1 MRNHLKRAISLL
13 LAVVMVLGMWPAMV
27 SAAETYVATAAS
39 GIPEGKAV
47 AIYSPSDKFVWG
59 SEVSNSIGAVAATLE
74 GDELTVAEGTG
85 VYRFIKN
92 SDGTYLISKAGKYLA
107 AKDTSNVEMIDNVTA
122 NAKWKIVPT
131 DGGYHIINAT
141 VKFNNRDLY
150 MEYYGNAFKFYSYKA
165 DTAAIYVMAFY
176 ELPAEADPDDD
187 GRVGP
192 PIGEAG
198 PLPTAG
204 SKVVMYNDYAQGV
217 VGLPTDNGALDCVA
231 STLEGNSITVGNG
244 GMIFDVTVNA
254 QGYYVFSST
263 YSGTTTYLCTSEA
276 GNDLFMSETENE
288 CTQWAI
294 EEGQAGWKLKNKTAK
309 YSGKYDQYLEFF
321 AESFKTYSYYS
332 STPEFYAFNFYTVE
346 DEMGLGY
353 VLNPTMSIIA
363 QDAHKGIPYEFKM
376 ELDELSEVMS
386 VEMTASVDGGTPFA
400 LKDTAIDGYKY
411 TYAVDGEKLTGS
423 KLTLK
428 GTAVNEYGMT
438 YSDEVTVDIND
449 EPIILSVTPAS
460 NASTGTEKKPE
471 IVIDIAN
478 CGTNPTVVLKIDEA
492 SVTPKVTA
500 NKITYKPT
508 SEMMDGRHVIYVSI
522 TRADGKSA
530 EMTWSFNVGEGG
542 LNLYYG
548 QMHSHTAE
556 YSDGAGTLEDAYEY
570 AAKADDIDYMFVT
583 DHSNYFDTTS
593 TATTSSYYDLSSLS
607 KSGGITKW
615 EEARATAAGYTTD
628 SFIAAYGYEMTWS
641 GGPGHTNTFNTYGTV
656 SRNNAEI
663 NNKTGY
669 AGMHRYN
676 DLMAYANQGLDIN
689 GAPVAEGVKTKY
701 IDEAPVVSQFNH
713 PGTTFGNFDNFAGYT
728 PTRDSVLTLVEV
740 GNGEGAIG
748 GSSYWPSYSQYDL
761 ALSKGWHVAPTNNQD
776 NHKGKWGDAN
786 TARDV
791 IVTDDFTEAGLYE
804 AMSERRVYATE
815 DQNLRIYYYLNDAL
829 MGSIVPIEDGETID
843 KVTITASISDPDG
856 EGLGKIEVIGENGVT
871 KYSVNAAGA
880 TYELK
885 VELDNTDAYYYL
897 KITQADNDIAV
908 TAPVWVGEATPITA
922 VVDSE
927 AKISIINEPEVITAV
942 LTNAAEGEYTV
953 SKIEFVDT
961 FEGKETVLYTDT
973 EAKTVAAG
981 ANLNASFV
989 WTPAVA
995 GNHNIQVVFTG
1006 TYRNKAFTVMAE
1018 VNIKTRDGV
1027 MRIGVD
1033 YGHDNYYLSGDYAGS
1048 AGNFIDFCADNGVVC
1063 EEIKAGEFTY
1073 ETISQYNLIVL
1084 TVPYLRNNAKANAYN
1099 EEELEALRRYAAEG
1113 KNLIV
1118 CSKSDRDNKFDNCAD
1133 NSNAI
1138 LEAIGAH
1145 SRVVNGIIVDNEQKA
1160 NEAYRLYFSSKENF
1174 NTEHPFTAG
1183 AYTSSNAFGTVSEP
1197 TNQTGFQVYNGGPIE
1212 IMEGY
1217 EDVVETLVRGYD
1229 TTWGSHYD
1237 GYFTGSAFVPE
1248 YDEAD
1253 EGKVTVKMG
1262 DVNIMTYEKLEAGGW
1277 VVTSGV
1283 TFFSN
1288 YDIKDDQDYANR
1300 FILLNILRSLQEA
1313 EEVTPISKVKKQDEG
1328 EFTVDGFITS
1338 NASAY
1343 DIDTAFFDCIY
1354 IQDEE
1359 GNGLNI
1365 FPVAGNY
1372 CIGMEVRCH
1381 GGVTYY
1387 CGEVELNLSTDYNG
1401 SIRIISDEINVL
1413 EPARV
1418 TCKEAMSDATIG
1430 NLMTVGGM
1438 VVDLHYTEGIVDK
1451 IYVQDATG
1459 VACVFIN
1466 GYINKVY
1473 DGLDTLSLGDMILAT
1488 GIGSRDVDETS
1499 AEAAIFARLR
1509 VRTRDEIIIVQEGDE
1524 NDVPKPEVV
1533 LPFTDV
1539 AENAW
1544 YYEAVKYTYANELL
1558 NGVSDTKF
1566 APDNTLNRAMVA
1578 TVLYRMAG
1586 EPEVK
1591 GTSKFKDVAAGT
1603 WYSEAVVWA
1612 ADNGIV
1618 TGYTDNTFKPTKTIT
1633 RQEMAV
1639 MLTRYAK
1646 LVGMDITKGTDL
1658 STYPDAGSVA
1668 AYAKEAFAWCVENGI
1683 ITGVKSGSNVTLK
1696 PLGDATR
1703 AQFATIIMRFAQLNG

>member
-1 MRNHLKRAISLL
+1 MRNHLKRALSLL
-13 LAVVMVLGMWPAMV
+13 LAVVMVLGMVPAMAL
-27 SAAETYVATAAS
+27 AAETTYIATAAN
-39 GIPEGKAV
+39 GIPEGKDV

-59 SEVSNSIGAVAATLE
+59 SEVSSSIGAKGATLE
-74 GDELTVAEGTG
+74 GDKLTVSEGTG
-85 VYRFIKN
+85 VYRFVKN
-92 SDGTYLISKAGKYLA
+92 ADGTYYITKGGKYLA
-107 AKDTSNVEMIDNVTA
+107 AKDTSNVEMIEQVTA
-122 NAKWKIVPT
+122 NAKWKIVAT
-131 DGGYHIINAT
+131 EGGYHIINAT
-141 VKFNNRDLY
+141 VKYNNRDLY
-150 MEYYGNAFKFYSYKA
+150 MEYYGNAFKFYSYK
-165 DTAAIYVMAFY
+165 DTTPAIYVMSFY
-176 ELPAEADPDDD
+176 VLPAEADADGD
-187 GRVGP
+187 GRVGG

-204 SKVVMYNDYAQGV
+204 SKVVIYNDYAKGV
-217 VGLPTDNGALDCVA
+217 VGMPTDNGALDCIA
-231 STLEGNSITVGNG
+231 STLVGNEITVGNG
-244 GMIFDVTVNA
+244 GLIFDVTINA
-254 QGYYVFSST
+254 EGYYVFSSNF
-263 YSGTTTYLCTSEA
+263 SGKTTYMCTSET

-288 CTQWAI
+288 CTQWVI

-309 YSGKYDQYLEFF
+309 YNGKSDQFLEFF
-321 AESFKTYSYYS
+321 AEAFKTYSYYA
-332 STPEFYAFNFYTVE
+332 STPEYYAFNFYTVE
-346 DEMGLGY
+346 DADNRGY
-353 VLNPTMSIIA
+353 VLNPAMNIIA
-363 QDAHKGIPYEFKM
+363 QNAFKGVPYEFKM

-386 VEMTASVDGGTPFA
+386 VEMTASVDGGAPFA
-400 LKDTAIDGYKY
+400 VKDTAIEGYKY
-411 TYAVDGEKLTGS
+411 TYAIDGDKLVGS

-428 GTAVNEYGMT
+428 GTATNEYGMT
-438 YSDEVTVDIND
+438 YSAEVTVDIAD

-460 NASTGTEKKPE
+460 NVSTGTDRQPE
-471 IVIDIAN
+471 IVVEFAN
-478 CGTNPTVVLKIDEA
+478 CGTNPTVVMTIDGTKV
-492 SVTPKVTA
+492 SPKVTE

-508 SEMMDGRHVIYVSI
+508 TDMTEDRHVVAVTI
-522 TRADGKSA
+522 TRADGKVA

-548 QMHSHTAE
+548 QMPSRTAE
-556 YSDGAGTLEDAYEY
+556 YSGGAGTLEDAYEY
-570 AAKADDIDYMFVT
+570 AQKAKDIDYMFVT
-583 DHSNYFDTTS
+583 DHSNYFDTTA
-593 TATTSSYYDLSSLS
+593 TATTKSYYDLSSLS
-607 KSGGITKW
+607 KSGSITKW
-615 EEARATAAGYTTD
+615 EEARKTALGYTTE

-676 DLMAYANQGLDIN
+676 DLMAYANQGLDVDGN
-689 GAPVAEGVKTKY
+689 PVAEGVKTKY
-701 IDEAPVVSQFNH
+701 IEDAPVVSQFNH

-728 PTRDSVLTLVEV
+728 PTRDSVLSLVEV

-748 GSSYWPSYSQYDL
+748 GSSYWPSYGQYDL
-761 ALSKGWHVAPTNNQD
+761 ALAKGWHVAPTNNQD

-791 IVTDDFTEAGLYE
+791 VVTDDFTEAGLYK

-829 MGSIVPIEDGETID
+829 MGSIIPIEDGEEIA
-843 KVTITASISDPDG
+843 KVTVKASISDPDG
-856 EGLGKIEVIGENGVT
+856 EGLGKIEVIGENGIT
-871 KYSVNAAGA
+871 KYSVTAAGA
-880 TYELK
+880 TYELN

-922 VVDSE
+922 IVDSE
-927 AKISIINEPEVITAV
+927 AKISIINEPEVIFATV
-942 LTNAAEGEYTV
+942 TNAAENEYKI
-953 SKIEFVDT
+953 SKIEFIDT

-981 ANLNASFV
+981 ANLTSSFV
-989 WTPAVA
+989 WTPAAA
-995 GNHNIQVVFTG
+995 GIHHIQAVITG
-1006 TYRNKAFTVMAE
+1006 TYKDKAFTVMTDT
-1018 VNIKTRDGV
+1018 NIKTRDGV

-1033 YGHDNYYLSGDYAGS
+1033 YGHDNYYLSGDYSGS

-1099 EEELEALRRYAAEG
+1099 EEELEALRKYAAEG
-1113 KNLIV
+1113 RNLIV

-1160 NEAYRLYFSSKENF
+1160 NEAYRLYFSSIENF
-1174 NTEHPFTAG
+1174 NTEHPFTKG

-1229 TTWGSHYD
+1229 STWGSHYD

-1248 YDEAD
+1248 YDPAD
-1253 EGKVTVKMG
+1253 ESKVTVKMG
-1262 DVNIMTYEKLEAGGW
+1262 DVNIMTYEKLAAGGW

-1313 EEVTPISKVKKQDEG
+1313 EEVTPISKVKKQSEG
-1328 EFTVDGFITS
+1328 EFTVDGFVTS

-1372 CIGMEVRCH
+1372 CVGMEVRCH
-1381 GGVTYY
+1381 GGITFY

-1418 TCKEAMSDATIG
+1418 TCKEAMSDAAIG
-1430 NLMTVGGM
+1430 NLMTVGGK

-1459 VACVFIN
+1459 IACVFIN

-1473 DGLDTLSLGDMILAT
+1473 SGLETLSYGDMILAT
-1488 GIGSRDVDETS
+1488 GIGSRDVDESS
-1499 AEAAIFARLR
+1499 ADAAIFARLR
-1509 VRTRDEIIIVQEGDE
+1509 VRTRDEIIIVD
-1524 NDVPKPEVV
+1524 DVDIEKPVEV
-1533 LPFTDV
+1533 PFTDV

-1544 YYEAVKYTYANELL
+1544 YREAVEYTYANNLL
-1558 NGVSDTKF
+1558 NGVSSNKF
-1566 APDNTLNRAMVA
+1566 APESTLNRAMVA
-1578 TVLYRMAG
+1578 TVLYRIAG

-1591 GTSKFKDVAAGT
+1591 GASKFSDVDVNT
-1603 WYSEAVVWA
+1603 WYGKAVIWASE
-1612 ADNGIV
+1612 NGIV
-1618 TGYTDNTFKPTKTIT
+1618 TGYTDNTFKPTKNIT

-1646 LVGMDITKGTDL
+1646 LMGIDTTKGADL
-1658 STYPDAGSVA
+1658 GAYTDAGSVA
-1668 AYAKEAFAWCVENGI
+1668 AYAKEAFAWCVDNGI
-1683 ITGVKSGSNVTLK
+1683 ITGVSKTTLK
-1696 PLGDATR
+1696 PQGDATR
-1703 AQFATIIMRFAQLNG
+1703 AQFATIIMRFAQLGN